1 MMQRRLCLCVYIQ
14 AIELSLHS
22 QGILLFAVGMLKFH
36 CSRVSCLLRAK
47 IGILAW
53 SQQLEK
59 NLMSIQIYIMAVL
72 IIRNYVIFMF
82 LQ

>member
-1 MMQRRLCLCVYIQ
+1 MQRRLCPCVDIQ
-14 AIELSLHS
+14 ATELSIHS
-22 QGILLFAVGMLKFH
+22 QGILLFAIGMLKFH
-36 CSRVSCLLRAK
+36 FSTVSCLLQAK

-59 NLMSIQIYIMAVL
+59 SLMPIQIYIMAVL
-72 IIRNYVIFMF
+72 IIRNYVIFLF